1 MEVYFLGRAP
11 YDETWALQEALRARV
26 LSGGDEALLLCE
38 HPPVVTLGR
47 SATQSDI
54 FVDEATLQA
63 RGIPCVRSSRGGQ
76 VTYHG
81 PGQLVAYPVVRLRR
95 GVLAHVEWL
104 AGAAVDVARDLGI
117 AAEFRR
123 DTIGVFVGTRKLA
136 AIGVQV
142 SRRVAIH
149 GMALNVTPDAAAV
162 LSAGWFV
169 PCGQA
174 GGQAISLAEARPLGD
189 ESAAHSPASPLSVES
204 LAEPLAAA
212 LCRRAGL
219 PPPRLVHASPP
230 LLSRAPSVK

>member
-1 MEVYFLGRAP
+1 MEVYFLGRSP
-11 YDETWALQEALRARV
+11 YEDTWALQEALRARV

-47 SATQSDI
+47 SASPSDVL
-54 FVDEATLQA
+54 VDEATLRA
-63 RGIPCVRSSRGGQ
+63 RGITVVRSSRGGQ

-104 AGAAVDVARDLGI
+104 AAAAVDVAQELGI

-123 DTIGVFVGTRKLA
+123 DKIGVFVGMRKLA

-149 GMALNVTPDAAAV
+149 GMALNVTRDPADV
-162 LSAGWFV
+162 LSAGFFI

-174 GGQAISLAEARPLGD
+174 GGQAISLDEAHQID
-189 ESAAHSPASPLSVES
+189 DASAPSPRLSVES

-219 PPPRLVHASPP
+219 PPPRLLHTSPP
-230 LLSRAPSVK
+230 LLSQAPSVK